1 MRDYSAI
8 NGTIECGPVPSGR
21 ALILLSGKRLR
32 RISRRCAP
40 IFALRPMTWAAGL
53 SALII
58 VSTMLPLVLS
68 EDRFLPRSVIEQ
80 ALGVAIALI
89 TLVGHELGHAA
100 AASRYGHQPLRIG
113 LTLHRRVLPAM
124 FADIWRRG
132 SSNRNQ
138 IIAMALAGCTAQL
151 PLAAFLCMP
160 NLIFPSAIGALSVA
174 VLATVG
180 LTFAQLIPCYGS
192 DGEIAIASFRNN

>member
-1 MRDYSAI
+1 
-8 NGTIECGPVPSGR
+8 
-21 ALILLSGKRLR
+21 
-32 RISRRCAP
+32 
-40 IFALRPMTWAAGL
+40 
-53 SALII
+53 
-58 VSTMLPLVLS
+58 MLPLVLS

-151 PLAAFLCMP
+151 LLAAFLCL
-160 NLIFPSAIGALSVA
+160 LILVFPSAIGALSVA